1 MKKAPLLP
9 LNAAHGS
16 IGDLVIRRSVER
28 HPDGKAAF
36 VLSNDLDAAD
46 GLASRPK
53 PHHIGGVFQVRFA
66 PAGKWLRAIAKTAS
80 SDCRAPSRA
89 PDVTDAFRRRRPVRR
104 SGHVALRGME
114 ARAQVRR

>member
-36 VLSNDLDAAD
+36 VFSNDLDTCVY
-46 GLASRPK
+46 R
-53 PHHIGGVFQVRFA
+53 
-66 PAGKWLRAIAKTAS
+66 KT
-80 SDCRAPSRA
+80 
-89 PDVTDAFRRRRPVRR
+89 
-104 SGHVALRGME
+104 
-114 ARAQVRR
+114 

>member
-9 LNAAHGS
+9 SNAAHGS

-53 PHHIGGVFQVRFA
+53 PHRVETLVCTENPEGWRVI
-66 PAGKWLRAIAKTAS
+66 
-80 SDCRAPSRA
+80 
-89 PDVTDAFRRRRPVRR
+89 
-104 SGHVALRGME
+104 
-114 ARAQVRR
+114 